1 MLKCVIFDMDGT
13 IADTLPL
20 CIKSFK
26 IAIETLSGEEVSDKQ
41 ITDTFGPSEEGT
53 ISVFLPDKLE
63 EGVNLYL
70 DSYTR
75 LHTIMCPKPFD
86 GICEIFE
93 TIKKK
98 GIKLALVTGKGIKSL
113 QVTLK
118 MFGMKDVFDAVEAGK
133 PEGADKPQAMKRVMQ
148 KINLLPE
155 ECVYIGDTVSDI
167 ISARSVSIPI
177 ISAAWAKG
185 ADMENLKKYNPDK
198 ICYKVTDL
206 KRMLGL

>member
-1 MLKCVIFDMDGT
+1 MLKCVILDMDGT

-26 IAIETLSGEEVSDKQ
+26 IAIETLSGEEITDRQ

-75 LHTIMCPKPFD
+75 LHKTMCPKPFD
-86 GICEIFE
+86 GIIEIFE
-93 TIKKK
+93 TIKKN

-113 QVTLK
+113 KVTLK
-118 MFGMKDVFDAVEAGK
+118 LFGLEDIFDAVEAGK

-148 KINLLPE
+148 KLNLLPE

-167 ISARSVSIPI
+167 ISAHSVAISI
-177 ISAAWAKG
+177 ISAAWAEC
-185 ADMENLKKYNPDK
+185 ADTENLRKYNPDK

-206 KRMLGL
+206 KQLLGF